1 MKILWVKS
9 DLLHPT
15 TKGGHIRTLEM
26 LRRLH
31 QRHEIH
37 YVAFEN
43 DPAGEG
49 VRRSGEYCTKVYPV
63 AHAAPKRTSPAFA
76 TQLVRGL
83 VSALPVA
90 IFRYQSVAMSRL
102 LKQLIERERFDSV
115 VCDFI
120 TPAANFPTFDGVF
133 VFQHNVETMIWRRHT
148 ANARNLL
155 ERMYLNLQAR
165 RMFDY
170 EKQVCGA
177 ARHVIAV
184 SPGDS
189 RLMREMFGIENVSPI
204 PTGVDIEYFMPREET
219 KRMGLT
225 FVGSMDWL
233 PNIDG
238 VRYFC
243 EHILPI
249 IRRAKP
255 DCPVRIVG
263 REPTR
268 EIRALA
274 DKNPLVEVTGTV
286 PDVRPYLWS
295 SSVSIV
301 PLRIGGGT
309 RMKIYEAMAA
319 QTPVVSTTIGAEGLD
334 IHPQREIRIADT
346 PETFAAECIALMND
360 PALARSQALEACRLV
375 SGSFGWENVARQFE
389 AILQSAAGVPP
400 AGLRADK

>member
-76 TQLVRGL
+76 AQLARGL

-90 IFRYQSVAMSRL
+90 ISRYQSVAMSRL

-120 TPAANFPTFDGVF
+120 TPASNFPSLDGVV
-133 VFQHNVETMIWRRHT
+133 VFQHNVETMIWRRH
-148 ANARNLL
+148 AENARNLL
-155 ERMYLNLQAR
+155 EKMYLKLQAR

-170 EKQVCGA
+170 EKQVCCA

-184 SPGDS
+184 SPDDR
-189 RLMREMFGIENVSPI
+189 RLMREMFGVENVSTI
-204 PTGVDIEYFMPREET
+204 PTGVDIEYFAPREET
-219 KRMGLT
+219 PRIGLT

-243 EHILPI
+243 EQILPI

-274 DKNPLVEVTGTV
+274 EKNPLVEVTGTV

-334 IHPQREIRIADT
+334 IHPPREIRIADT
-346 PETFAAECIALMND
+346 PEAFAAECIALMND
-360 PALARSQALEACRLV
+360 PALARRQALEAWRLV

-389 AILQSAAGVPP
+389 VILQAAADVPTV
-400 AGLRADK
+400 GLRTDK